1 MIEEHRKKADH
12 GETVSGTFPLNLEAA
27 LQHGAR
33 VAVMVINQA
42 GLSLEIGMGVKDG
55 VIIVILYDPD
65 QHLVVEGETHA
76 G

>member
-1 MIEEHRKKADH
+1 
-12 GETVSGTFPLNLEAA
+12 
-27 LQHGAR
+27 
-33 VAVMVINQA
+33 MVINQA

-65 QHLVVEGETHA
+65 QMLVEGETHA